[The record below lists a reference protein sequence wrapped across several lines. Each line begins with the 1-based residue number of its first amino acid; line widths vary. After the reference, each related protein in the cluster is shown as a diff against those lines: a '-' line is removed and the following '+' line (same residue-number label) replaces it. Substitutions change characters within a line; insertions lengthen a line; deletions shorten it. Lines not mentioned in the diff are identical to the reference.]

1 MFVYQKLKSQFAI
14 SNVIV
19 CDVHYIN
26 TSQNKQS
33 EIVLEN
39 RNLLYYL
46 HLLISHFKNY
56 IPPNSIQ
63 NVVTYLTLYYFLST
77 YVVDKAQ
84 GSWTRKVFPM
94 TCI

>member
-14 SNVIV
+14 SNVIA

-33 EIVLEN
+33 EIVLKN

-56 IPPNSIQ
+56 IFSSKFNPKC
-63 NVVTYLTLYYFLST
+63 YLR
-77 YVVDKAQ
+77 YVILLFKYIC
-84 GSWTRKVFPM
+84 SR
-94 TCI
+94 